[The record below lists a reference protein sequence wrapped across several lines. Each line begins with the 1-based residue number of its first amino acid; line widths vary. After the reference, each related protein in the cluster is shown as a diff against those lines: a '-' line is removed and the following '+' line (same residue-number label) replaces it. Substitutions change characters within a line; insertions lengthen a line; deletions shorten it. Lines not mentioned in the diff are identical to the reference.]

1 MRIKRVALLGCTGSI
16 GNNAIKVLR
25 QHKDEFKLA
34 LIANASD
41 MTGLKKISDEFNVE
55 IAYSG
60 CGYFVKN
67 GKLMPFDPNFLNY
80 PETYESIDIVINGI
94 SGLAG
99 LRPTAAVL
107 NANKILATANKE
119 SLVCAGKLINKIIQ
133 KTQGIIRPVD
143 SEHSTIWQCSGNLN
157 SNIRSLVLTASGGAF
172 RDYDKD
178 TLEKATAKEALK
190 HPNWKMGN
198 KITID
203 CATLVNKGFEI
214 IEAKNLFGTTDVEAV
229 IHRESIIHSLVEMK
243 DGALIA
249 GLSYPDMTI
258 PIQYA
263 LTYPERKTTRV
274 KRLSLADLGKLTFDK
289 IDENRFPCFTL
300 CKKASEYGDYA
311 GTVLN
316 AANDVVVEKFLKG
329 ETGFYGIYDV
339 IENAL
344 LKFGLEGTINSI
356 EDVFGIDKEV
366 REYILRSFRS

>member
-16 GNNAIKVLR
+16 GNNTIKVLR

-34 LIANASD
+34 LIANASNI
-41 MTGLKKISDEFNVE
+41 TGLKKISDEFDVE
-55 IAYSG
+55 IAYAA

-67 GKLMPFDPNFLNY
+67 GKIMPFDPNFLNY

-143 SEHSTIWQCSGNLN
+143 SEHSTIWQCSGDLN
-157 SNIRSLVLTASGGAF
+157 NNIRSLVLTASGGAF

-178 TLEKATAKEALK
+178 LLEKATAKEALK

-214 IEAKNLFGTTDVEAV
+214 IEAKNLFGITDVEAV

-263 LTYPERKTTRV
+263 LTYPERKTTQV

-329 ETGFYGIYDV
+329 EVGFYGIYDV

>member
-34 LIANASD
+34 LIANASNI
-41 MTGLKKISDEFNVE
+41 TGLKKISDEFEVE
-55 IAYSG
+55 IAYAA

-67 GKLMPFDPNFLNY
+67 GKRMPFDPNFLNY
-80 PETYESIDIVINGI
+80 HETYESIDIVINGI

-143 SEHSTIWQCSGNLN
+143 SEHSTIWQCSGDLN

-178 TLEKATAKEALK
+178 MLEKATAKEALK

-214 IEAKNLFGTTDVEAV
+214 IEAKNLFGITDVDAV

-263 LTYPERKTTRV
+263 LTYPERKTTQV

-329 ETGFYGIYDV
+329 EMGFYGIYDV